1 MFAALT
7 ALTRFLFRS
16 HYLYDVDSVNFALA
30 LKRFD
35 PVAYQPHPPGY
46 FLYVCLGRLFNVVF
60 PDANT
65 ALVAISILF
74 SCGAVAMI
82 YLLADKWI
90 GAAAARFAGLIFM
103 FSPLAWFHGTVALT
117 YIVEAFFSALFG
129 YLCWRGQGIAAAVML
144 GIAGGFRPSS
154 ILFLAP
160 LLLFTLRKNQCVGA
174 VLALIATTAT
184 WLIPMIRLSGG
195 PAYFSSL
202 ASLWLTVPGKA
213 SVFNSTVLNSFA
225 RAITIAGIYFLCF
238 GCAALL
244 PVKSL
249 DRDEPDRRRFTWI
262 WVTPALLFFTFV
274 FLKFVNAGYL
284 LILMPP
290 VCAWLGLRT
299 SLLRWRPFAL
309 AGCAAVNAA
318 IFLFAPV
325 YCSYGEVRAFE
336 RELASV
342 IADLP
347 TIAPSGSTMI
357 VGLDSHF
364 LGYRHAGYYL
374 PQYRIVQF
382 PEVRLAAGE
391 TVFAMARRDTTLER
405 RLDETSILNFV
416 LFPLPSNDAEYAEF
430 MAQVRRR
437 LPLKDVQLISRDSH
451 DFAIAPVSDLHFLFP
466 VVAR

>member
-1 MFAALT
+1 M
-7 ALTRFLFRS
+7 
-16 HYLYDVDSVNFALA
+16 DSVNFALA

-46 FLYVCLGRLFNVVF
+46 FLYVCLGRLSNLMFQ
-60 PDANT
+60 DANT
-65 ALVAISILF
+65 ALVAISIFF
-74 SCGAVAMI
+74 SCGAAVMI
-82 YLLADKWI
+82 YLLAESWF
-90 GAAAARFAGLIFM
+90 GAAAARFAGLIFL

-117 YIVEAFFSALFG
+117 YIVEALFSALVG
-129 YLCWRGQGIAAAVML
+129 YLCWRRQGIAAAVTL

-160 LLLFTLRKNQCVGA
+160 LLLFSLQKGQGVRTVFTLI
-174 VLALIATTAT
+174 LTTAA
-184 WLIPMIRLSGG
+184 WLIPTISLSGG
-195 PAYFSSL
+195 IAYFSSL
-202 ASLWLTVPGKA
+202 TSLWLTVPGKA

-244 PVKSL
+244 PVKNFA
-249 DRDEPDRRRFTWI
+249 RDDPEKRRFTWI

-290 VCAWLGLRT
+290 VCAWLGLRA
-299 SLLRWRPFAL
+299 SLLRWRPVAL
-309 AGCAAVNAA
+309 AGCAVFNTA

-342 IADLP
+342 IAELP
-347 TIAPSGSTMI
+347 RIAPPGSTMI

-405 RLDETSILNFV
+405 RLNETMLRNFV
-416 LFPLPSNDAEYAEF
+416 LFPLPSNDSEYAEF

-437 LPLKDVQLISRDSH
+437 LPSKDVQLISRDSH
-451 DFAIAPVSDLHFLFP
+451 EFAIAPVSDLHFLFP

>member
-1 MFAALT
+1 M
-7 ALTRFLFRS
+7 
-16 HYLYDVDSVNFALA
+16 DSVNFALA

-46 FLYVCLGRLFNVVF
+46 FLYVCLGRLFNLII

-65 ALVAISILF
+65 ALVAISIAF
-74 SCGAVAMI
+74 SCGAAVMI
-82 YLLADKWI
+82 YLLAEGWFGI
-90 GAAAARFAGLIFM
+90 PASRFAGLIFL

-117 YIVEAFFSALFG
+117 YIVEAFFSALVG
-129 YLCWRGQGIAAAVML
+129 YLCWRGQGTAAALAL

-160 LLLFTLRKNQCVGA
+160 LLLFSVRKGQRVSALLG
-174 VLALIATTAT
+174 LALTTVA
-184 WLIPMIRLSGG
+184 WFLPMIRLSGG
-195 PAYFSSL
+195 LAYFSSL

-225 RAITIAGIYFLCF
+225 RAITIIGIYFLCF

-249 DRDEPDRRRFTWI
+249 DCDNAGIRRFTWI

-290 VCAWLGLRT
+290 VCAWLGLRASQIQWQSAVLT
-299 SLLRWRPFAL
+299 
-309 AGCAAVNAA
+309 GCASINIA

-336 RELASV
+336 RELAGI

-347 TIAPSGSTMI
+347 RIAPPGSTMI

-382 PEVRLAAGE
+382 PEVQLAAGR
-391 TVFAMARRDTTLER
+391 TVFAMTGRDTFLER
-405 RLDETSILNFV
+405 KLDETPIRNFV
-416 LFPLPSNDAEYAEF
+416 IFPLPSNDSEYGEF
-430 MAQVRRR
+430 MEQVRHR
-437 LPLKDVQLISRDSH
+437 LPSQDVQLVFRGNR
-451 DFAIAPVSDLHFLFP
+451 DFALAPVSDLHFLFP

>member
-1 MFAALT
+1 
-7 ALTRFLFRS
+7 
-16 HYLYDVDSVNFALA
+16 LYDVDSVNFALA

-35 PVAYQPHPPGY
+35 PAAYQPHPPGY
-46 FLYVCLGRLFNVVF
+46 FLYVCLGRLVNLVF
-60 PDANT
+60 HDANT
-65 ALVAISILF
+65 ALVAISIAF

-82 YLLADKWI
+82 YLLAGSWF
-90 GAAAARFAGLIFM
+90 GTAAARFAGLIFL

-117 YIVEAFFSALFG
+117 YIVEAFFSALVG
-129 YLCWRGQGIAAAVML
+129 YLCWRGRGISAGVAL
-144 GIAGGFRPSS
+144 GVAGGFRPSS

-160 LLLFTLRKNQCVGA
+160 LLLFSLRKDRRVVA
-174 VLALIATTAT
+174 VLALILTTAS
-184 WLIPMIRLSGG
+184 WFIPMIHLSGG
-195 PAYFSSL
+195 IAYFSSL
-202 ASLWLTVPGKA
+202 ASLWTTVPGKA
-213 SVFNSTVLNSFA
+213 SVFNSTALNSFA

-244 PVKSL
+244 PVKGI
-249 DRDEPDRRRFTWI
+249 DRDERDKRRFTWI

-290 VCAWLGLRT
+290 VCAWLGLRA
-299 SLLRWRPFAL
+299 SLLRWRPVAF
-309 AGCAAVNAA
+309 AGCAAINTA

-336 RELASV
+336 RELSGV
-342 IADLP
+342 IAVLP
-347 TIAPSGSTMI
+347 QIAPPGSTMI

-382 PEVRLAAGE
+382 PEVQLAAGE
-391 TVFAMARRDTTLER
+391 TVFAMARRETTLER
-405 RLDETSILNFV
+405 HFDETPIRNFV
-416 LFPLPSNDAEYAEF
+416 IFPLPSNDSEYADF

-437 LPLKDVQLISRDSH
+437 LPSSDVRLISRANH
-451 DFAIAPVSDLHFLFP
+451 DFALAPVSDLHFLFP
-466 VVAR
+466 VVGR